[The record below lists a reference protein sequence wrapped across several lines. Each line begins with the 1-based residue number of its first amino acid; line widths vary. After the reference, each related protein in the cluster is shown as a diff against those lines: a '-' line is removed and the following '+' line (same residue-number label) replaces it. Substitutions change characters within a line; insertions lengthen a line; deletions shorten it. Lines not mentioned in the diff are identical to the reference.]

1 MTIRLPELDDLVE
14 QVCQIRNYTQRRPYF
29 DRQRVAGELEALAAA
44 LHAYSARQ
52 VTVRTLAG
60 PGVQ

>member
-14 QVCQIRNYTQRRPYF
+14 QVCQIRNYTHRRPYY
-29 DRQRVAGELEALAAA
+29 DRQRVSGELEALADA
-44 LHAYSARQ
+44 LNEYRARQ
-52 VTVRTLAG
+52 VTARPLAG